1 MRKLLPVAV
10 LGVVALVAYQRS
22 HRPAPN
28 SAQVEAADQLS
39 DPQVEHESP
48 RIAVTGSSRYRCDGR
63 THCSQ
68 MTSCEEATWFLEHC
82 PGVKMDGEG
91 DGVPCERQWCGNH

>member
-1 MRKLLPVAV
+1 MRKVLPIVA

-22 HRPAPN
+22 YRPVAAQAQ
-28 SAQVEAADQLS
+28 SEAEGQLGEQQVER
-39 DPQVEHESP
+39 ETP
-48 RIAVTGSSRYRCDGR
+48 RVAVSTGSQYRCDGR

-91 DGVPCERQWCGNH
+91 DGVPCERQWCGHH